1 MMMRTPYLVKFVNI
15 YFHVKSVQ
23 FLFGLVYTINMSI
36 SARPKDY
43 QVLFLDM
50 NSFFASVEQQVR
62 PELRGKP
69 VGVAPYTGD
78 SGCIIAASIEAKRQ
92 GVKICRIGEAKKII
106 PSMIILEA
114 RPSLYMIY
122 HKEIRKVLEKFT
134 PYYEA
139 MSIDEFAIHLT
150 PLDQKYDAVIQLAN
164 NIKSAIKKDVG
175 DYLTCSIGVG
185 ASKFLAKMAAGS
197 QKPNGLVVLNLNQL
211 EEFYSKLKL
220 TDLTGINFR
229 MEARL
234 NFIGIKSPLEFYNCS
249 LSYLAET
256 LKHGGKNWYYR
267 LRGYEVDN
275 FISQTKT
282 IGHSHVLEPALRSQ
296 SAAISVLHKL
306 VFKAGYRL
314 RRENFLAGGVYLS
327 IRFLDGTGFSQSLKT
342 PEFFSD
348 NTTFWQYVELLLKK
362 CHWSGLPAGEAGRP
376 IHLAVGVFNL
386 KKNKGEQISIFA
398 EIEKRKNLAVA
409 LDHINDDFGA
419 DTVFPASMLEAGD
432 SAPDRIPFGRPRY
445 DILH

>member
-1 MMMRTPYLVKFVNI
+1 M
-15 YFHVKSVQ
+15 
-23 FLFGLVYTINMSI
+23 GIN
-36 SARPKDY
+36 ATPKDY
-43 QVLFLDM
+43 QVLYLDM

-62 PELRGKP
+62 PELRDKP

-106 PSMIILEA
+106 PNIKILEA
-114 RPSLYMIY
+114 RPNLYMIY

-134 PYYEA
+134 PYYEP

-150 PLDQKYDAVIQLAN
+150 PLDQKYDAVIQLAR
-164 NIKSAIKKDVG
+164 NIKAAIKSDVG
-175 DYLTCSIGVG
+175 DYLTCSVGIG
-185 ASKFLAKMAAGS
+185 ASKFLAKMAAES
-197 QKPNGLVVLNLNQL
+197 QKPDGLVVLHLNQL

-234 NFIGIKSPLEFYNCS
+234 NFIGLKSPLEFYNCS
-249 LSYLAET
+249 LSYLAKT

-267 LRGYEVDN
+267 LRGYEVDD
-275 FISQTKT
+275 FVSKTKT
-282 IGHSHVLEPALRSQ
+282 IGHSHVLEPELRSQ
-296 SAAISVLHKL
+296 SAAISVLNKL

-314 RRENFLAGGVYLS
+314 RKENFLAGGVYLS
-327 IRFLDGTGFSQSLKT
+327 IGFLNGQHFSQSHKT
-342 PEFFSD
+342 AEFFSD
-348 NTTFWQYVELLLKK
+348 NTTFWQKVELLLKK
-362 CHWSGLPAGEAGRP
+362 CNWAGWP
-376 IHLAVGVFNL
+376 IHLAVGAFNL
-386 KKNKGEQISIFA
+386 KKNSGEQISIFA
-398 EIEKRKNLAVA
+398 EIEKRKRLATA
-409 LDHINDDFGA
+409 LDQLNDDYGA
-419 DTVFPASMLEAGD
+419 DTVIPASMLAAGD